1 MASASQLQEIL
12 DFVRTNQRQIF
23 DKITGESRIDILLT
37 VQAQGYADAA
47 EYPLDKK
54 EIEYILNEVKI
65 SEGIRM
71 EDASI
76 VSDGE
81 KFEEWLEEKKL
92 DLESMMYWDEY
103 KKHLESQG
111 LSKYVLSSIDNATDR
126 ILKRCCN
133 PTDSKVISR
142 RGMVVGSV
150 QSGKTANYIGL
161 LTKAADYGYKVII
174 IIAGINETLRQQ
186 TQYRV
191 NEGFV
196 SEDMSRFKSVG
207 IQKRGIRRD
216 HKSFLKPRS
225 YTTESRDFYT

>member
-111 LSKYVLSSIDNATDR
+111 LSKYVLSSIDSATDR

-150 QSGKTANYIGL
+150 QSGKTANYRS
-161 LTKAADYGYKVII
+161 TYKSGRLWIQVII
-174 IIAGINETLRQQ
+174 IIAGINETPCSRHNTESMRGLFQ
-186 TQYRV
+186 
-191 NEGFV
+191 
-196 SEDMSRFKSVG
+196 DMSRFKSVDTKAWNY
-207 IQKRGIRRD
+207 KR
-216 HKSFLKPRS
+216 S
-225 YTTESRDFYT
+225 

>member
-76 VSDGE
+76 VFDGE

-126 ILKRCCN
+126 ILK
-133 PTDSKVISR
+133 DVVILQIQR
-142 RGMVVGSV
+142 LYLVEEWLLALYRVV
-150 QSGKTANYIGL
+150 K
-161 LTKAADYGYKVII
+161 
-174 IIAGINETLRQQ
+174 QQ
-186 TQYRV
+186 T
-191 NEGFV
+191 
-196 SEDMSRFKSVG
+196 
-207 IQKRGIRRD
+207 I
-216 HKSFLKPRS
+216 
-225 YTTESRDFYT
+225 